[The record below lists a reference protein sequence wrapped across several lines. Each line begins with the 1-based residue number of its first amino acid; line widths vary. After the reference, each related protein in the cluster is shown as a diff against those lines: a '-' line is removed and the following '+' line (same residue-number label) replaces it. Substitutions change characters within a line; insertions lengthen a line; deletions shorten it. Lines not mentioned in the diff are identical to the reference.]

1 MAGCLL
7 LGMTGSC
14 LLLLGAM
21 GRLLLGMSSCLL
33 LLGTM
38 GRLLLGTG
46 SCLLLFGTDRRYASA
61 SSVQKII
68 DEEIPIASVY
78 RMRRAI

>member
-1 MAGCLL
+1 
-7 LGMTGSC
+7 
-14 LLLLGAM
+14 
-21 GRLLLGMSSCLL
+21 
-33 LLGTM
+33 M